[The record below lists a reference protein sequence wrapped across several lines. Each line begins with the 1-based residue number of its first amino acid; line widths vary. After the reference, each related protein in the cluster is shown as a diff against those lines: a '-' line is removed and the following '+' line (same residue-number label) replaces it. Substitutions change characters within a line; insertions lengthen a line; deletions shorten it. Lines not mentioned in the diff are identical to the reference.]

1 MSVISTTTAVEKIG
15 RDTYTVPSQSRPG
28 ELHVVKLVAGVMTCT
43 CDASLYRGRCRHG
56 AAVEQF
62 ILDTN
67 RNRPMID
74 AATRH
79 AAMNLL
85 LASKHRT

>member
-1 MSVISTTTAVEKIG
+1 MTATTTATVTQTG
-15 RDTYTVPSQSRPG
+15 RDTYTVPSQSQPC
-28 ELHVVKLVAGVMTCT
+28 ESWIVKLVDGDLT
-43 CDASLYRGRCRHG
+43 CDCPAGFYRGRCRHG

-85 LASKHRT
+85 LSPKHRT